1 MKSASVQTP
10 VDRALAPRL
19 RLAVMRLAR
28 RLRQQAEHDV
38 TPSMLSALSTIERE
52 GPLTLGRLAELERV
66 RPPTV
71 TKIVGR
77 LEDDGLVVRTV
88 DERDH
93 RVTLIRLSPR
103 GKTLVQNARRRKDAL
118 LADKLRDLSAEEID
132 AVERAVTVIERF
144 LEDDR

>member
-1 MKSASVQTP
+1 MKTAQIDV
-10 VDRALAPRL
+10 RLAPRR

-38 TPSMLSALSTIERE
+38 TPSGLSALSTIERL

-77 LEDDGLVVRTV
+77 LEDEGLVVRTI

-93 RVTLIRLSPR
+93 RVTSIKLSRR
-103 GKTLVQNARRRKDAL
+103 GKGLVQNARRRKDAL
-118 LADKLRDLSAEEID
+118 LADKL
-132 AVERAVTVIERF
+132 
-144 LEDDR
+144 

>member
-1 MKSASVQTP
+1 
-10 VDRALAPRL
+10 
-19 RLAVMRLAR
+19 
-28 RLRQQAEHDV
+28 
-38 TPSMLSALSTIERE
+38 MLSALSTIERV

-77 LEDDGLVVRTV
+77 LEDEDLVVRTV
-88 DERDH
+88 DESDH
-93 RVTLIRLSPR
+93 RVTMIRLSRR
-103 GKTLVQNARRRKDAL
+103 GKALVQSARRRKDAL
-118 LADKLRDLSAEEID
+118 LADKLRDLTGDEIE